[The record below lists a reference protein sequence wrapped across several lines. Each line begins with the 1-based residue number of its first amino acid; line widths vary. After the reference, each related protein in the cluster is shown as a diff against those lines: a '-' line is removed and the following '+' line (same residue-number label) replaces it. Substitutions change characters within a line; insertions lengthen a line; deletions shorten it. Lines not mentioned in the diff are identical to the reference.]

1 MLIPESEQKRSVAR
15 RSLVLFT
22 DPDLNEVIE
31 CVDGSNKYP
40 PITTRDWKKK
50 RLLETYSY

>member
-1 MLIPESEQKRSVAR
+1 MLIPESEQTRSVAR